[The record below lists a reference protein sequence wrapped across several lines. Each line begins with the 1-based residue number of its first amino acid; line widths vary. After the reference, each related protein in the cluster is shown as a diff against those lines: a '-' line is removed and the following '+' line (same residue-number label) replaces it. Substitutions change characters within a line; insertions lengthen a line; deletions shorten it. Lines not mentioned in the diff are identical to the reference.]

1 MLTNDLFLLV
11 LDDLIMLVSH
21 ELLFLLK
28 VLHNLAQRLLEH
40 LDLALK
46 SLDLLLLILAALVV
60 LVHCAELKHV
70 STFGLPVLLK
80 QALLLSL
87 AEFESVPLRH
97 RLLGQLLIL
106 HVDVLLDVQ
115 NV

>member
-11 LDDLIMLVSH
+11 LDDLVVLVTH
-21 ELLFLLK
+21 ELLLLLK

-40 LDLALK
+40 LDLALE

-70 STFGLPVLLK
+70 STLGLPILIK
-80 QALLLSL
+80 QALLLPL
-87 AEFESVPLRH
+87 AELESVPLRH
-97 RLLGQLLIL
+97 RLLRQLLVL
-106 HVDVLLDVQ
+106 HVDVLLDIQ